1 MRGFT
6 LPDLALSPDD
16 LEQAS
21 LVFAVIFLAI
31 AFGLGR
37 RVFRDLMGQLL
48 PRARRARA
56 GQFRSGLPIRQ
67 GDPAV
72 GREGEV
78 PRLVRR
84 LMNEN
89 RWDELAELMR
99 RAEEDER
106 LYGDGQRLSH
116 VVVEAAV
123 APIRQAVRAPWGKR
137 AEMRAVER
145 LLAPFRAA
153 ARGAD
158 GSSEIL
164 SLTALALIE
173 AGWAAQGALAGRPAT
188 EEGTGAFHAM
198 LQEAEGLL
206 RQADPDAGL
215 SSYMAEAVYMCG
227 FVQPNPPAALS
238 DRFSRWVMVNPTD
251 CYPFEQRALHLMP
264 GWYGTME
271 DVEALA
277 ERALRATAPVLG
289 EGAYGRIAARLSL
302 YLDPRRIPGFSHERI
317 SRSLTDLVARA
328 GTQAAANRWAAWALA
343 QGLDKTPRILVAR
356 FLREVHLDE
365 WSPDGGYAEFYG
377 LYARSR
383 TVGRDG
389 RQAPGA
395 GMDKAGAATA

>member
-123 APIRQAVRAPWGKR
+123 
-137 AEMRAVER
+137 
-145 LLAPFRAA
+145 
-153 ARGAD
+153 
-158 GSSEIL
+158 
-164 SLTALALIE
+164 
-173 AGWAAQGALAGRPAT
+173 
-188 EEGTGAFHAM
+188 
-198 LQEAEGLL
+198 
-206 RQADPDAGL
+206 
-215 SSYMAEAVYMCG
+215 
-227 FVQPNPPAALS
+227 
-238 DRFSRWVMVNPTD
+238 
-251 CYPFEQRALHLMP
+251 
-264 GWYGTME
+264 
-271 DVEALA
+271 
-277 ERALRATAPVLG
+277 
-289 EGAYGRIAARLSL
+289 
-302 YLDPRRIPGFSHERI
+302 
-317 SRSLTDLVARA
+317 
-328 GTQAAANRWAAWALA
+328 
-343 QGLDKTPRILVAR
+343 
-356 FLREVHLDE
+356 
-365 WSPDGGYAEFYG
+365 
-377 LYARSR
+377 
-383 TVGRDG
+383 
-389 RQAPGA
+389 
-395 GMDKAGAATA
+395 